1 VTQRARDDHA
11 LVARTLADDPRSG
24 VVVARARLLLLGL
37 FGLQGIVFSSWLAR
51 LPAVRDALD
60 LTPSALGGVLLV
72 GSVGALLTVTVAG
85 IVVQRWGSR
94 AAVVASTAALAL
106 AYVLMGVGP
115 ALGSV
120 WLLCV
125 GVFLNGVSIALG
137 NVPLN
142 VESARIERAMS
153 RTVIPQFHA
162 AYSIGAVVGSGLGA
176 LASRSGVSPAV
187 HFGAVAV
194 VAVVWRLASLR
205 GVVLPPGPSDARV
218 LTVEVTA
225 ADARTDRRTRGAA
238 GRRRVGSA
246 LDAWREPRTL
256 LIGVVVMAA
265 AFSEGSANDWLSIAV
280 VDGFGRTEA
289 VGGVVLALYVAAM
302 TVVRLVGTR
311 LIDRYGRVLV
321 LRVSGVVSIL
331 GLLLFGLAPSFE
343 LASLGVVAWGFGAAL
358 AVPIGI
364 AAASDDP
371 VRAAGRVAVIS
382 SFSSVASI
390 AAPPLLGLAA
400 QSMGA
405 RHALMLIA
413 VTMVAS
419 VCFAHRTEREVPAGT
434 TPVTGPSP
442 DEHLILATAAPVAA
456 VDLSTDDERVRV
468 P

>member
-1 VTQRARDDHA
+1 MTQRARDDHA

-176 LASRSGVSPAV
+176 LAATALVAGWSTLIALPLALTQGIAPLVDA
-187 HFGAVAV
+187 GLAV
-194 VAVVWRLASLR
+194 VATQVLLQGIMSGLVAILAFSVAVKRLGASKAAAL
-205 GVVLPPGPSDARV
+205 SS
-218 LTVEVTA
+218 LTLA
-225 ADARTDRRTRGAA
+225 AA
-238 GRRRVGSA
+238 
-246 LDAWREPRTL
+246 TL
-256 LIGVVVMAA
+256 LAIPVLGEIPSAA
-265 AFSEGSANDWLSIAV
+265 ALAGIAL
-280 VDGFGRTEA
+280 TLA
-289 VGGVVLALYVAAM
+289 GVVLA
-302 TVVRLVGTR
+302 
-311 LIDRYGRVLV
+311 
-321 LRVSGVVSIL
+321 SGV
-331 GLLLFGLAPSFE
+331 LARS
-343 LASLGVVAWGFGAAL
+343 
-358 AVPIGI
+358 
-364 AAASDDP
+364 
-371 VRAAGRVAVIS
+371 RGR
-382 SFSSVASI
+382 
-390 AAPPLLGLAA
+390 
-400 QSMGA
+400 
-405 RHALMLIA
+405 
-413 VTMVAS
+413 
-419 VCFAHRTEREVPAGT
+419 
-434 TPVTGPSP
+434 
-442 DEHLILATAAPVAA
+442 
-456 VDLSTDDERVRV
+456 
-468 P
+468 